1 MRGFFRKKKRKIT
14 SLDDFEDAVFSSWGV
29 SYPSNAQRIRLR
41 FGLWISVIAI
51 IPKQVGGD
59 ATQLLQVF
67 EEALLNESRQLTLT
81 VEELVLI
88 KVPTWLFELS
98 SADLLDAVSRRSNT
112 VVHLNTEIDGA
123 TAMLALAEVCGWRA
137 QPWVNSRTGG
147 PFGVVG
153 AANLL
158 MRGFAIG
165 GEDKADVQYWPQR
178 SNEVID
184 VFLAMT

>member
-1 MRGFFRKKKRKIT
+1 MRGIFRKKRKIN
-14 SLDDFEDAVFSSWGV
+14 SLGDFEDAVFSSWGIA
-29 SYPSNAQRIRLR
+29 YPSDAQRIRLR
-41 FGLWISVIAI
+41 FGLWISVIAF
-51 IPKQVGGD
+51 IPKQVDGD
-59 ATQLLQVF
+59 ATLLLQAF
-67 EEALLNESRQLTLT
+67 DEALLNESRQLTLT

-88 KVPTWLFELS
+88 EVPTWLFELS
-98 SADLLDAVSRRSNT
+98 SADLLDAVCRRSDT
-112 VVHLNTEIDGA
+112 VIHINTEIDGA

-153 AANLL
+153 AINLL
-158 MRGFAIG
+158 MRGFTIG
-165 GEDKADVQYWPQR
+165 GEDKSDVQYWPQR